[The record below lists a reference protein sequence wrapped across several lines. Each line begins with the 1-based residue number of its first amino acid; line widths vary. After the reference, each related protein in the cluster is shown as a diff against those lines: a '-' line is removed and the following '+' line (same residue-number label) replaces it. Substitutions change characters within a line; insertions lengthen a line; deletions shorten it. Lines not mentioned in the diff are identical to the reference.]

1 MITAEHIPVL
11 LNEVLSFLPDEGL
24 VVDGT
29 LGGGGHSQAILTH
42 NSDLKVIGID
52 RDPKAPGQ
60 ELATAEPGLTRF
72 RFVHGSYADLLTLL
86 SEQQLKRLKFVLLD
100 LGFSSIQLNDPDR
113 GIAFSKPGLLDM
125 RYDQSDLSLRTAADI
140 INTASRHELERIL
153 IEFGEER
160 QAKKIVSHLLE
171 HRKQN
176 SVRTTTQLKEFIAE
190 LLPAP
195 KRKGIHPAT
204 KTFQALR
211 IAVNNELGELS
222 TFLHHVVPALP
233 KETTIAV
240 ISFHSLED
248 RLVKQAWRDFSLLQK
263 NGEALQ
269 PLLKVLTKKPIKA
282 TETEVRANIR
292 SRSAKMRVAVR
303 I

>member
-1 MITAEHIPVL
+1 MQSAHIPVL
-11 LNEVLSFLPDEGL
+11 VNEVLSFLPSQGL

-29 LGGGGHSQAILTH
+29 LGGGGHSQAILEH
-42 NSDLKVIGID
+42 NSAIRVIGID

-60 ELATAEPGLTRF
+60 ELAQKSEPWSQRF
-72 RFVHGSYADLLTLL
+72 NWLHGSYADLPALL
-86 SEQQLKRLKFVLLD
+86 AEAELNQVKLVLLD
-100 LGFSSIQLNDPDR
+100 LGFSSIQLSEPDR
-113 GIAFSKPGLLDM
+113 GIAFSQPGLLDM

-153 IEFGEER
+153 IEYGEER

-171 HRKQN
+171 HRKKN
-176 SVRTTTQLKEFIAE
+176 NVRTTTQLKEFIAE

-233 KETTIAV
+233 KGATIMI

-248 RLVKQAWRDFSLLQK
+248 RLVKQAWRNYSLLQK
-263 NGEALQ
+263 DGETLE

>member
-11 LNEVLSFLPDEGL
+11 LKEVLSYLPAEGL
-24 VVDGT
+24 VIDGT
-29 LGGGGHSQAILTH
+29 LGGGGHSRAVLMH
-42 NSDLKVIGID
+42 NSDLRVIGID

-60 ELATAEPGLTRF
+60 ILATAETGSNRF
-72 RFVHGSYADLLTLL
+72 RFVHGSYADLEALL
-86 SEQQLKRLKFVLLD
+86 PRAEFSQVKLVLLD

-113 GIAFSKPGLLDM
+113 GIAFSQPGLLDM

-140 INTASRHELERIL
+140 INTASRNELEQIL
-153 IEFGEER
+153 IDFGEER
-160 QAKKIVSHLLE
+160 QAKKIVSHLVE
-171 HRKQN
+171 YRKQN
-176 SVRTTTQLKEFIAE
+176 SIRTTTQLKEFIAK

-195 KRKGIHPAT
+195 KRKSIHPAT

-233 KETTIAV
+233 QRSTIAV

-248 RLVKQAWRDFSLLQK
+248 RLVKQAWRDYSLLQK

-269 PLLKVLTKKPIKA
+269 PILQVLTKKPIRA
-282 TETEVRANIR
+282 TETEIRANIR